1 MFILPIPGKPQGS
14 PPPPQK
20 PYIRW
25 TVDDHIF
32 MQEALAQVGLDSAS
46 ASVGAGASCPSHP
59 GDSLEPALP
68 LAIESA
74 GTLCIG

>member
-1 MFILPIPGKPQGS
+1 MSPLASRHRTRRSHGRPQS
-14 PPPPQK
+14 
-20 PYIRW
+20 W